1 MPKPKIIQTGGRI
14 IMIDNEW
21 YRVPARMLQDTTLN
35 LPDVAAFAIIADRAD
50 KEGYCTITAAEI
62 AKMTGYSTKTIR
74 RATEKLQEKHYI
86 AITHNVGQAST
97 YQQLILP
104 PKRRGT
110 AAKQNTSGNNVD
122 KYKCVIN
129 NFDDLNRANIEGKQI
144 SEEDA
149 MQMWENYNTGELMQK
164 GAAK

>member
-35 LPDVAAFAIIADRAD
+35 LPDVAAFAIIADRAN

-86 AITHNVGQAST
+86 AITRNAGQAST

-104 PKRRGT
+104 PKRRGY
-110 AAKQNTSGNNVD
+110 AAKSDKPASNVD

-129 NFDDLNRANIEGKQI
+129 SFDDLNRANIEGEQL
-144 SEEDA
+144 SAEDA
-149 MQMWENYNTGELMQK
+149 MKMWDNYSSGELIKK
-164 GAAK
+164 GVAK